1 MACVHCR
8 RPLPA
13 ASEPLGLPA
22 AWGQVCIALL
32 VHRCSDKAPSVR
44 ARAVANLAALVEA
57 VLIGKPGSMGEQPG
71 AVREVNPGLAS
82 S

>member
-1 MACVHCR
+1 MHCYG
-8 RPLPA
+8 PLPA
-13 ASEPLGLPA
+13 ASESLKLPA

-57 VLIGKPGSMGEQPG
+57 GLTGKPGSIGAQPG
-71 AVREVNPGLAS
+71 PFREVSTCLA
-82 S
+82 